1 MTTKHFRCAGFILCA
16 LSLLAPQ
23 LLIAQKAPPP
33 PKPFELTVDSIMRG
47 PRLVGYPPTGVY
59 WSQDSQ
65 RVYFRWKQADE
76 PRLKETSLYV
86 VNRDGTGLRRLS
98 DNEARQ
104 APPANGE
111 FDQHQRKYD
120 QCQAEKIEKHEGS
133 AAIGADLIWEFPYA
147 PQSDCGAD
155 RCQNETC
162 RTGPEITRLGH
173 WAIPVCVPLIPS
185 LPIDLICFSSISA
198 AHKTLVEFLF
208 NDNSTL
214 RAVSGS

>member
-1 MTTKHFRCAGFILCA
+1 MSRGACSGRHCSDSECGIR
-16 LSLLAPQ
+16 
-23 LLIAQKAPPP
+23 PP
-33 PKPFELTVDSIMRG
+33 
-47 PRLVGYPPTGVY
+47 
-59 WSQDSQ
+59 
-65 RVYFRWKQADE
+65 
-76 PRLKETSLYV
+76 
-86 VNRDGTGLRRLS
+86 
-98 DNEARQ
+98 
-104 APPANGE
+104 PPANGE

-120 QCQAEKIEKHEGS
+120 QCQAEKIEEHEGS

-185 LPIDLICFSSISA
+185 RPIDSICFSSVSA

-208 NDNSTL
+208 NGNSIPSSGFWFLTHINPTRPLKSDDCFTKMARVWSLASL
-214 RAVSGS
+214 RFW